1 MHVRKST
8 VVMLASLAA
17 LLAPVAALAD
27 GLQTPYENTL
37 TVEPID
43 LLTGTFNLQYERAF
57 SPSLSAY
64 LGLNYLYIS
73 GVDQPNSGTQLA
85 LGPEIG
91 VRLYLI
97 GRAPA
102 GLWIGPD
109 LSTAWVRNVSYGQEW
124 DSLGYSA
131 GGMVGVNLALGH
143 FTGSLGFG
151 GNFYDYSHY
160 DGTTRVGFYGLE
172 MRERLAV
179 GVVF

>member
-1 MHVRKST
+1 MRVMKST
-8 VVMLASLAA
+8 VVLLGSLAA
-17 LLAPVAALAD
+17 LLAPAAAKAD
-27 GLQTPYENTL
+27 VLMTYYDNGL

-57 SPSLSAY
+57 SPSWSAY
-64 LGLNYLYIS
+64 LGLNYLYVS
-73 GVDQPNSGTQLA
+73 GADQPNSGTQLA

-91 VRLYLI
+91 LRLYLI

-109 LSTAWVRNVSYGQEW
+109 LSTAWVRDVSYGQEF
-124 DSLGYSA
+124 DSLGYSV
-131 GGMVGVNLALGH
+131 GGMVGVNLVLGH

-160 DGTTRVGFYGLE
+160 DGATRVGFYGLE

>member
-8 VVMLASLAA
+8 VVWLGCLAA
-17 LLAPVAALAD
+17 LSTSVAASAD
-27 GLQTPYENTL
+27 PLWTPYENTL

-57 SPSLSAY
+57 SPALSAY

-73 GVDQPNSGTQLA
+73 GFDQPNSGTQLA

-91 VRLYLI
+91 LRLYLI

-124 DSLGYSA
+124 DSIGYGV
-131 GGMVGVNLALGH
+131 GGMVGINLCLGH
-143 FTGSLGFG
+143 FTGSLGIG

-160 DGTTRVGFYGLE
+160 DGANRVGFYGLE